1 MIRFKWKLWV
11 KEKKLDSHVTI
22 RVPESHRQRS
32 TSHHVLLHMESL
44 LFCTCLLK
52 KREDFEGFEVE
63 EAQKVET

>member
-1 MIRFKWKLWV
+1 M
-11 KEKKLDSHVTI
+11 DSHVTI